1 MTFHYLHLRDW
12 AIFDQLKLEE
22 GLLRADDRNFF
33 LISEGSRLPSIVMG
47 ISGKLEQ
54 LVDRDRL
61 SSLDIPLIRRFS
73 GGGTVVVDEETLF
86 VTFIG
91 DKSLLENASPETVL
105 KWAESIFQRA
115 LGHPEFHL
123 RENDFAIGEKK
134 CGGNALYLQKNRW
147 LLHTSF
153 LWSYKK
159 ERMDLLLHPPKT
171 PTYRLGRSHEDFIC
185 RMEEHFPS
193 KQEIS
198 SRIVAEM
205 QKRFGLQEAN
215 IEEIETVLAG
225 SSHRRST
232 RVENPS
238 LGASLLPH

>member
-123 RENDFAIGEKK
+123 RENDFAIGEKNAAEMPSICRKTVGFFIPRFSGAIKKNGWIFCCILPKLPRIDWEGAMRTSSAAWKSIFLPNRKFPRASLQK
-134 CGGNALYLQKNRW
+134 CKNALVFRK
-147 LLHTSF
+147 
-153 LWSYKK
+153 
-159 ERMDLLLHPPKT
+159 
-171 PTYRLGRSHEDFIC
+171 
-185 RMEEHFPS
+185 
-193 KQEIS
+193 
-198 SRIVAEM
+198 RI
-205 QKRFGLQEAN
+205 L
-215 IEEIETVLAG
+215 
-225 SSHRRST
+225 RRS
-232 RVENPS
+232 RRF
-238 LGASLLPH
+238 LQDLRIDDLRG